1 MKHYLNWKF
10 FLLLIT
16 VITAGVSLY
25 QVRIIAEKMGE
36 EESRRLQIHIN
47 ALQVIVHETMNNDD
61 FDINLG
67 YQLATKI
74 ISENESIPII
84 ITDEFG
90 EIMSYNN
97 IDSNKVSSSKNYLNN
112 KLEEYENMHGS
123 IKFDNGYNIQYVY
136 YGDSEILE
144 MIKLYPY
151 VILIISFSILLSL
164 IIALINK
171 QKSIQNQVWVGMS
184 KETAHQ
190 LGTPITSVMSWMEIL
205 DQNPNNTEYIS
216 EMRKDVDRLQLVVD
230 RFSKIGSVPQ
240 LKEENVVSRIRKTVD
255 YMQLRAPQK
264 VKISLE
270 SNEDN
275 VDLLIIGPL
284 LDWVFENLIKNAL
297 DAMEG
302 QGEIKVKIVDEHHK
316 VTIDVCDT
324 GKGIKKQDF
333 NSVFKPGYSTK
344 MRGWGLGL
352 SLAKRIIKEYHGGS
366 IFVKQSELGKG
377 TTFRIIFRR

>member
-1 MKHYLNWKF
+1 MKHYINWKF

-16 VITAGVSLY
+16 IVTAGISLY
-25 QVRIIAEKMGE
+25 QVQVIATKMSE
-36 EESRRLQIHIN
+36 EESKRLQIHIN
-47 ALQVIVHETMNNDD
+47 ALQVLVHETMNSDET
-61 FDINLG
+61 DINLG

-74 ISENESIPII
+74 IAENNSIPII
-84 ITDEFG
+84 ITDEYG
-90 EIMSYNN
+90 EIVSYNN
-97 IDSNKVSSSKNYLNN
+97 LDSSKVKKNPNFLNN
-112 KLEEYENMHGS
+112 KLKEFDKLHGS
-123 IKFDNGYNIQYVY
+123 IKFDNGFNIQYVY
-136 YGDSEILE
+136 YGDSDILV
-144 MIKLYPY
+144 MVKYYPY

-164 IIALINK
+164 IFAIINK

-205 DQNPNNTEYIS
+205 DQNPANAEYIN

-240 LKEENVVSRIRKTVD
+240 LKEENIVTRIQKIVE

-264 VKISLE
+264 VQITME
-270 SNEDN
+270 SNTD
-275 VDLLIIGPL
+275 VIDLLVIGPL

-302 QGEIKVKIVDEHHK
+302 KGEIHIRINDEHHR
-316 VTIDVCDT
+316 VIIDVCDT

-366 IFVKQSELGKG
+366 IFVKQSEIGKG